1 MIILDVV
8 LLLTVAGFVF
18 YGLFFGLIRTVGS
31 LLGLVL
37 GLWLASLLY
46 EPAYSVFKSM
56 AFGYDVLGKT
66 LTFFILFT
74 LINRIVVLI
83 FALLDK
89 TFDFFSIIPF
99 LKTINRIAGA
109 VFGLIE
115 GGLLLGFVLYIV
127 QSFSV
132 LSLWVDKISSGSKI
146 IPYIMKFVEVLK
158 PVFPNLLNQLKQL
171 I

>member
-18 YGLFFGLIRTVGS
+18 YGIFFGFIRTVGS
-31 LLGLVL
+31 LLGLVI
-37 GLWLASLLY
+37 GLWLAALFY
-46 EPAYSVFKSM
+46 NQAYAIIRSM
-56 AFGYDVLGKT
+56 AFGYDTLGKS

-74 LINRIVVLI
+74 LINRVVVLI
-83 FALLDK
+83 FALLDR

-99 LKTINRIAGA
+99 LKTINRLAGA

-115 GGLLLGFVLYIV
+115 GGLLLGFLLYIV
-127 QSFSV
+127 QSFAF
-132 LSLWVDKISSGSKI
+132 LAMWIEKIGHGSKI
-146 IPYIMKFVEVLK
+146 IPYLMKFVEILR
-158 PVFPNLLNQLKQL
+158 PIFPTLLDQLKQL

>member
-18 YGLFFGLIRTVGS
+18 YGIFFGFIRTIGS
-31 LLGLVL
+31 LLGLVI
-37 GLWLASLLY
+37 GLWLASLFY
-46 EPAYSVFKSM
+46 NQAYSVVRSM
-56 AFGYDVLGKT
+56 AFGYDVIGKT

-74 LINRIVVLI
+74 LINRVVVLI
-83 FALLDK
+83 FALLDR

-99 LKTINRIAGA
+99 LKTINRLAGA

-115 GGLLLGFVLYIV
+115 GGFLLGFILYIV
-127 QSFSV
+127 QSFPY
-132 LSLWVDKISSGSKI
+132 LGMWVDKVGAGSKI
-146 IPYIMKFVEVLK
+146 IPYLMKFVEILR
-158 PVFPNLLNQLKQL
+158 PIFPTLLDQLKQL